1 MSNMT
6 AGMSPE
12 TAFQMAINKRA
23 WPIMTELIWQS
34 AALFAGRWIF
44 YDMKAHSL
52 IPHLLRSI
60 DESHLSRAEMFRL
73 FCYDL
78 IAFKQGVSFASG
90 KHFSGC
96 GLLVWVSS
104 FYAFPSCGGLPQHPI
119 LSYTPDLAE
128 RKVVFSFPK
137 VETPACIPYF
147 SFGADGT
154 TDKVTIRRFSLADR
168 EIDGWRSCHSARI

>member
-34 AALFAGRWIF
+34 AALFAGGWIF

-52 IPHLLRSI
+52 IPHLLRST

-90 KHFSGC
+90 QTLFLAVGYWF
-96 GLLVWVSS
+96 GFQV
-104 FYAFPSCGGLPQHPI
+104 FMPFRPAAGYPSTLPYPI
-119 LSYTPDLAE
+119 LYPRLS
-128 RKVVFSFPK
+128 
-137 VETPACIPYF
+137 
-147 SFGADGT
+147 
-154 TDKVTIRRFSLADR
+154 
-168 EIDGWRSCHSARI
+168 